1 MLKLCSGQANF
12 PGGTASQFQEHM
24 FDPTSEFYF
33 HPPALND
40 GKSEGIQ
47 AIKNSYWDNLKLIQS
62 QQLPLR
68 KRKKKKK
75 VTRSKD
81 QQCNQHLMGSEN
93 VWKSGLHNDTEAK
106 ENSVTSEVLE
116 KDLIIKRLWDKA
128 LTKHIPQG

>member
-1 MLKLCSGQANF
+1 MLKLCLGPANF

-33 HPPALND
+33 HPPARND

-68 KRKKKKK
+68 REEKKKKK
-75 VTRSKD
+75 VTRSKG

-93 VWKSGLHNDTEAK
+93 VKSGLHNDTEAK
-106 ENSVTSEVLE
+106 DNGVTSEV
-116 KDLIIKRLWDKA
+116 
-128 LTKHIPQG
+128 